1 MPAAHQPRASQKPS
15 RSIVSTVIRALSR
28 LRPVRR
34 QRLPLRPQ
42 RFHLH
47 SGSNS
52 SELLTVTPSAMR
64 TTASSFVPNFYL
76 SVCSSCAEAFED
88 LPGTSVPF
96 AIHAPP
102 FLLLQT
108 VFYPRHLVVSQ
119 RRLKG
124 ISFCPCCIRYSTRRR
139 PKLGPASISHEQFR
153 SAVQTSCP
161 MLILEPISPCLW
173 YPFFVAQ
180 LWSVCTRCLLLQ

>member
-102 FLLLQT
+102 SASDCLL
-108 VFYPRHLVVSQ
+108 Y
-119 RRLKG
+119 
-124 ISFCPCCIRYSTRRR
+124 
-139 PKLGPASISHEQFR
+139 A
-153 SAVQTSCP
+153 
-161 MLILEPISPCLW
+161 SPCRVTAAPQR
-173 YPFFVAQ
+173 YFV
-180 LWSVCTRCLLLQ
+180 LSLLHSLLNSEKTQVRSGQHQSRTI